1 VIFVDRCPLT
11 VVRAVRRE
19 DERPQRAAS
28 KTVNR
33 QPSTNQDGFTL
44 AGLIV
49 ICSIIMIFVA
59 YTVPRQWS
67 TIMKREREKQAIFVM
82 KQYARAIKAF
92 QAKNANAFPTS
103 LEQLKKARTP
113 RLIRGANGEWEDP
126 LTGKVDWVLIP
137 PQAANQPR
145 LVPPNGLQTPTAPTT
160 PSTTSTDSSSPVQ
173 GQAKTPKDYVGPFIG
188 VRPPVDGESLL
199 SLNGAQRYEEWL
211 YTTMDLDNELQ
222 ALVTPS
228 ANQVPTTSRP

>member
-1 VIFVDRCPLT
+1 MLRARVAPLRT
-11 VVRAVRRE
+11 WRRLSSRRAQAESLCHVS
-19 DERPQRAAS
+19 ER
-28 KTVNR
+28 
-33 QPSTNQDGFTL
+33 GFTL

-67 TIMKREREKQAIFVM
+67 TIMKREREHQAIFVM

-92 QAKNANAFPTS
+92 QAKNGNAFPTS
-103 LEQLKKARTP
+103 LDQLKKARTP
-113 RLIRGANGEWEDP
+113 RLIRGLNGEWEDP
-126 LTGKVDWVLIP
+126 LTGKVDWVLVP
-137 PQAANQPR
+137 PAAANQQRMLTP
-145 LVPPNGLQTPTAPTT
+145 GGQQTGTT
-160 PSTTSTDSSSPVQ
+160 GSSTPATGSSSPMTPMQ
-173 GQAKTPKDYVGPFIG
+173 GQQTLPKDYVGPFIG
-188 VRPPVDGESLL
+188 VRPPIDGESLL

-211 YTTMDLDNELQ
+211 YTTMDLDNEIN